1 MQRHDPILIGG
12 SSLMQVSNELSG
24 RGRIIVIEGVDKAG
38 KQTQARLLVES
49 LKLSGRICAVVDFPD
64 YTTPIGKE
72 IKAFLEG
79 NREYPNESK
88 HMLLSANRWERKGK
102 IESMIKKG
110 TIVIMNRYYQ
120 SNLVYGVSNGLNINW
135 LANLDSGLPKED
147 VVIVLDVSHTV
158 LTERSTERELDSFE
172 KNQKLLLEVN
182 RNYRKLA
189 KQFKWKIINGEK
201 SREQIHQ
208 EIMNILKIMR
218 IV

>member
-1 MQRHDPILIGG
+1 MFL
-12 SSLMQVSNELSG
+12 LMQVRKHLLG

-49 LKLSGRICAVVDFPD
+49 LKLSGRICVVVDFPD
-64 YTTPIGKE
+64 YNTPIGME

-79 NREYPNESK
+79 KREYPNELK
-88 HMLLSANRWERKGK
+88 HMLLSANRWERKSE
-102 IESMIKKG
+102 IESMIEKG

-135 LANLDSGLPKED
+135 LANLERGLPKED
-147 VVIVLDVSHTV
+147 IVIVLDVSSTV
-158 LTERSTERELDSFE
+158 LTERSTERDLDSFE

-182 RNYRKLA
+182 KNYHKLA

-201 SREQIHQ
+201 SKEQVHQ
-208 EIMNILKIMR
+208 EIMNILRIMR

>member
-1 MQRHDPILIGG
+1 
-12 SSLMQVSNELSG
+12 MQVRNN

-38 KQTQARLLVES
+38 KQTQARLLVET
-49 LKLSGRICAVVDFPD
+49 LKLSGRISIVVDFPD
-64 YTTPIGKE
+64 YNTPIGME

-79 NREYPNESK
+79 KREYPNELK
-88 HMLLSANRWERKGK
+88 HMLLSANRWERKNE
-102 IESMIKKG
+102 IESMIEKG

-135 LANLDSGLPKED
+135 LSNLERGLPKED
-147 VVIVLDVSHTV
+147 IVIVLDVSSTV
-158 LTERSTERELDSFE
+158 LTERSRKRDLDSFE

-182 RNYRKLA
+182 KNYRKLA

-201 SREQIHQ
+201 SREQVHQ

>member
-1 MQRHDPILIGG
+1 
-12 SSLMQVSNELSG
+12 MQVRNN
-24 RGRIIVIEGVDKAG
+24 RGRIIVIEGVDRAG

-49 LKLSGRICAVVDFPD
+49 LKISGRVCVVVDFPD
-64 YTTPIGKE
+64 YDTPIGKE

-79 NREYPNESK
+79 KRQYPNELK
-88 HMLLSANRWERKGK
+88 HMLLSANRWERKSE
-102 IESMIKKG
+102 IETMIEKG

-135 LANLDSGLPKED
+135 LANLDRGLPKED
-147 VVIVLDVSHTV
+147 IVILLDVSSTI
-158 LTERSTERELDSFE
+158 LTERSRERDLDSFE

-182 RNYRKLA
+182 KNYRKLA

-201 SREQIHQ
+201 SREQVHK

>member
-1 MQRHDPILIGG
+1 
-12 SSLMQVSNELSG
+12 MQVR
-24 RGRIIVIEGVDKAG
+24 RGRIIVIEGVDRAG
-38 KQTQARLLVES
+38 KQTQAKLLVET
-49 LKLSGRICAVVDFPD
+49 LKLSGRICVAVDFPD
-64 YTTPIGKE
+64 YNTHIGME

-79 NREYPNESK
+79 KREYPNELK
-88 HMLLSANRWERKGK
+88 HMLLSANRWERKSEL
-102 IESMIKKG
+102 ESMIEKG

-135 LANLDSGLPKED
+135 LSNLERGLPKED
-147 VVIVLDVSHTV
+147 IVIVLDVSSTV
-158 LTERSTERELDSFE
+158 LTERSRKRDLDSFE

-182 RNYRKLA
+182 KNYRKLA

-201 SREQIHQ
+201 SREQVHQ

>member
-1 MQRHDPILIGG
+1 MFL
-12 SSLMQVSNELSG
+12 LMQVRKHLLG

-49 LKLSGRICAVVDFPD
+49 LKLSGRICVVVDFPD
-64 YTTPIGKE
+64 YNTPIGME

-79 NREYPNESK
+79 KREYPNELK
-88 HMLLSANRWERKGK
+88 HMLLSANRWERKSE
-102 IESMIKKG
+102 IESMIEKG
-110 TIVIMNRYYQ
+110 TIVIMNRYCQ

-135 LANLDSGLPKED
+135 LANLERGLPKED
-147 VVIVLDVSHTV
+147 IVIVLDVSSTV
-158 LTERSTERELDSFE
+158 MTERSTERDLDSFE

-182 RNYRKLA
+182 KNYHKLA

-201 SREQIHQ
+201 SKEQVHQ
-208 EIMNILKIMR
+208 EIMNILRIMR

>member
-1 MQRHDPILIGG
+1 
-12 SSLMQVSNELSG
+12 MQVRNHLLG

-49 LKLSGRICAVVDFPD
+49 LKLSGRICVVVDFPD
-64 YTTPIGKE
+64 YNTPIGME

-79 NREYPNESK
+79 KREYPNELK
-88 HMLLSANRWERKGK
+88 HMLLAANRWERKSE
-102 IESMIKKG
+102 IESMIEKG
-110 TIVIMNRYYQ
+110 TIVIMNRYCQ

-135 LANLDSGLPKED
+135 LANLERGLPKED
-147 VVIVLDVSHTV
+147 IVIVLDVSSTV
-158 LTERSTERELDSFE
+158 LTERSTERDLDSFE

-182 RNYRKLA
+182 KNYHKLA

-201 SREQIHQ
+201 SKEQVHQ
-208 EIMNILKIMR
+208 EIMNILRIMR

>member
-1 MQRHDPILIGG
+1 
-12 SSLMQVSNELSG
+12 MQVRNHLLG
-24 RGRIIVIEGVDKAG
+24 RGRIIVIEGVDRAG
-38 KQTQARLLVES
+38 KQTQTRLLVES
-49 LKLSGRICAVVDFPD
+49 LKLSGQICIVVDFPD
-64 YTTPIGKE
+64 YNTPIGNE

-79 NREYPNESK
+79 KREYPNELK
-88 HMLLSANRWERKGK
+88 HMLLSANRWERKRE
-102 IESMIKKG
+102 IESMVEKG

-135 LANLDSGLPKED
+135 LANLDRGLPKED
-147 VVIVLDVSHTV
+147 IVIVLDVSSTI
-158 LTERSTERELDSFE
+158 LTERSTERDLDSFE

-182 RNYRKLA
+182 KNYRKLA

-201 SREQIHQ
+201 SREQVHQ

>member
-1 MQRHDPILIGG
+1 MFL
-12 SSLMQVSNELSG
+12 LMQVRNHLLG

-49 LKLSGRICAVVDFPD
+49 LKLSGRICVVVDFPD
-64 YTTPIGKE
+64 YNTPIGME

-79 NREYPNESK
+79 KREYPNELK
-88 HMLLSANRWERKGK
+88 HMLLSANRWERKSE
-102 IESMIKKG
+102 IESMIEKG
-110 TIVIMNRYYQ
+110 TIVIMNRYCQ

-135 LANLDSGLPKED
+135 LANLERGLPKED
-147 VVIVLDVSHTV
+147 IVIVLDVSSTV
-158 LTERSTERELDSFE
+158 LTERSTERDLDSFE

-182 RNYRKLA
+182 KNYHKLA

-201 SREQIHQ
+201 SKEQVHQ
-208 EIMNILKIMR
+208 EIMNILRIMR

>member
-1 MQRHDPILIGG
+1 
-12 SSLMQVSNELSG
+12 MQVR
-24 RGRIIVIEGVDKAG
+24 RGRIIVIEGVDRAG
-38 KQTQARLLVES
+38 KQTQAKLLVET
-49 LKLSGRICAVVDFPD
+49 LKLSGRISIVVDFPD
-64 YTTPIGKE
+64 YNTPIGME

-79 NREYPNESK
+79 KREYPNELK
-88 HMLLSANRWERKGK
+88 HMLLSANRWERKSEL
-102 IESMIKKG
+102 ESMIEKG

-135 LANLDSGLPKED
+135 LSNLERGLPKED
-147 VVIVLDVSHTV
+147 IVIVLDVSSTV
-158 LTERSTERELDSFE
+158 LTERSRKRDLDSFE

-182 RNYRKLA
+182 KNYRKLA

-201 SREQIHQ
+201 SREQVHQ

>member
-1 MQRHDPILIGG
+1 
-12 SSLMQVSNELSG
+12 MQVRNHLLG

-49 LKLSGRICAVVDFPD
+49 LKLSGRICVVVDFPD
-64 YTTPIGKE
+64 YNTPIGME
-72 IKAFLEG
+72 IKAFLESK
-79 NREYPNESK
+79 REYPDELK
-88 HMLLSANRWERKGK
+88 HMLLSANRWERKSE
-102 IESMIKKG
+102 IESMIEKG

-135 LANLDSGLPKED
+135 LANLDKGLPKED
-147 VVIVLDVSHTV
+147 IVIVLYVSSTV
-158 LTERSTERELDSFE
+158 LTDRLKERDLDSFE

-182 RNYRKLA
+182 KNYRKLA

-201 SREQIHQ
+201 SREQVHQ
-208 EIMNILKIMR
+208 EIMNILKIMK

>member
-1 MQRHDPILIGG
+1 
-12 SSLMQVSNELSG
+12 MQVRNR

-38 KQTQARLLVES
+38 KETQTRLLQES
-49 LKLSGRICAVVDFPD
+49 LKLSGRICVVMDFPD
-64 YTTPIGKE
+64 YNTPIGVE

-79 NREYPNESK
+79 NLEYPNELK
-88 HMLLSANRWERKGK
+88 HMLLSANRWERKSE
-102 IESMIKKG
+102 IESMIEKG

-135 LANLDSGLPKED
+135 LANLDKGLPKED
-147 VVIVLDVSHTV
+147 VVIVLDVSPTV
-158 LTERSTERELDSFE
+158 LTERSTGIDLDSFE
-172 KNQKLLLEVN
+172 KNQKLLLEVKK
-182 RNYRKLA
+182 NYRKLA

-201 SREQIHQ
+201 SREKVHQ

>member
-1 MQRHDPILIGG
+1 
-12 SSLMQVSNELSG
+12 MQVRNR

-38 KQTQARLLVES
+38 KETQTRLLQES
-49 LKLSGRICAVVDFPD
+49 LKLSGRICVVMDFPD
-64 YTTPIGKE
+64 YNTPIGVE

-79 NREYPNESK
+79 NLEYPNELK
-88 HMLLSANRWERKGK
+88 HMLLSANRWERKSE
-102 IESMIKKG
+102 IESMMEKG

-135 LANLDSGLPKED
+135 LANLDKGLPKED
-147 VVIVLDVSHTV
+147 VVIVLDVSPTV
-158 LTERSTERELDSFE
+158 LTERSTGIDLDSFE
-172 KNQKLLLEVN
+172 KNQKLLLEVKK
-182 RNYRKLA
+182 NYRKLA

-201 SREQIHQ
+201 SREKVHQ

>member
-1 MQRHDPILIGG
+1 MFL
-12 SSLMQVSNELSG
+12 LMQVRNHLLG

-49 LKLSGRICAVVDFPD
+49 LKLSGRICVVVDFPD
-64 YTTPIGKE
+64 YNTPIGME

-79 NREYPNESK
+79 KREYPNELK
-88 HMLLSANRWERKGK
+88 HMLLAANRWERKSE
-102 IESMIKKG
+102 IESMIEKG
-110 TIVIMNRYYQ
+110 TIVIMNRYCQ

-135 LANLDSGLPKED
+135 LANLERGLPKED
-147 VVIVLDVSHTV
+147 IVIVLDVSSTV
-158 LTERSTERELDSFE
+158 LTERSTERDLDSFE

-182 RNYRKLA
+182 KNYHKLA

-201 SREQIHQ
+201 SKEQVHQ
-208 EIMNILKIMR
+208 EIMNILRIMR

>member
-1 MQRHDPILIGG
+1 
-12 SSLMQVSNELSG
+12 
-24 RGRIIVIEGVDKAG
+24 
-38 KQTQARLLVES
+38 
-49 LKLSGRICAVVDFPD
+49 VVDFPD
-64 YTTPIGKE
+64 YNTPIGME

-79 NREYPNESK
+79 KREYPNELK
-88 HMLLSANRWERKGK
+88 HMLLSANRWERKSEL
-102 IESMIKKG
+102 ESMIEKG

-135 LANLDSGLPKED
+135 LSNLERGLPKED
-147 VVIVLDVSHTV
+147 IVIVLDVSSTV
-158 LTERSTERELDSFE
+158 LTERSRKRDLDSFE

-182 RNYRKLA
+182 KNYRKLA

-201 SREQIHQ
+201 SREQVHQ

>member
-1 MQRHDPILIGG
+1 
-12 SSLMQVSNELSG
+12 MQVRNQLLG

-38 KQTQARLLVES
+38 KETQTRLLLES
-49 LKLSGRICAVVDFPD
+49 LKLSGRICVVMDFPD
-64 YTTPIGKE
+64 YITPIGME

-79 NREYPNESK
+79 NREYPNELK
-88 HMLLSANRWERKGK
+88 HMLLSANRWERKSE
-102 IESMIKKG
+102 IESMIEKG

-135 LANLDSGLPKED
+135 LANLDRGLPKED
-147 VVIVLDVSHTV
+147 VVIVLDVNPTV
-158 LTERSTERELDSFE
+158 LTERSTGRDLDSFE
-172 KNQKLLLEVN
+172 KNQKLLLEVKK
-182 RNYRKLA
+182 NYRKLA

-201 SREQIHQ
+201 SREEVHQ

>member
-1 MQRHDPILIGG
+1 
-12 SSLMQVSNELSG
+12 MQVRNR

-38 KQTQARLLVES
+38 KETQTRLLQES
-49 LKLSGRICAVVDFPD
+49 LKLSGRICVVMDFPD
-64 YTTPIGKE
+64 YNTPIGVE

-79 NREYPNESK
+79 NLEYPNELK
-88 HMLLSANRWERKGK
+88 HMLLSANRWERKSE
-102 IESMIKKG
+102 IESMMEKG

-135 LANLDSGLPKED
+135 LANLDKGLPKED
-147 VVIVLDVSHTV
+147 VVIVLDVSPTV
-158 LTERSTERELDSFE
+158 LTERSTARDLDSFE
-172 KNQKLLLEVN
+172 KNQKLLLEVKK
-182 RNYRKLA
+182 NYRKLA

-201 SREQIHQ
+201 SREKVHQ